1 MHSRGEY
8 PREKKALA
16 ELSDCPRSITR
27 LGTGCLEARCF
38 ASSKIHTS
46 AIPLPTLLTSPAQP
60 TACSQ
65 AGASLP
71 ITPVSSLSPGS
82 WQGPCP
88 PTPGTPPGPPQHLPL
103 PPASALRC
111 ASASRPAAAAAAA
124 ALSFS
129 RPYRASKQPATA
141 RLSPRQLLYP
151 CSPPQ
156 PASAFGKRKRKRKR
170 KPGAPAARML
180 PPGGAELGN
189 GDLRS
194 KGFPFSHVLCC
205 GLLNLPPASKGEHT
219 QVYVIALCDK

>member
-1 MHSRGEY
+1 MFCKQKNSHLGHPTAHPSHLPSSTNSMQPSRGISPHH
-8 PREKKALA
+8 PRLLPVPWLLA
-16 ELSDCPRSITR
+16 
-27 LGTGCLEARCF
+27 G
-38 ASSKIHTS
+38 
-46 AIPLPTLLTSPAQP
+46 
-60 TACSQ
+60 
-65 AGASLP
+65 
-71 ITPVSSLSPGS
+71 SLSPHPGNAAGS
-82 WQGPCP
+82 
-88 PTPGTPPGPPQHLPL
+88 PPQHLLL

-170 KPGAPAARML
+170 KPGAPAAGML

-194 KGFPFSHVLCC
+194 KGFPFSHVLC
-205 GLLNLPPASKGEHT
+205 
-219 QVYVIALCDK
+219 